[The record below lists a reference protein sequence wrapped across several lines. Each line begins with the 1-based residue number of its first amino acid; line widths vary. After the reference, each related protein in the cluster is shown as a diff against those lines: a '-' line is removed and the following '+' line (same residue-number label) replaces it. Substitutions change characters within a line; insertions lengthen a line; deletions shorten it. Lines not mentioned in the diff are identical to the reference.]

1 MVTKDMENVSEIVE
15 NYKVL
20 RRYIKLLLFFIYI
33 SEKIRVKNKDKTKNI
48 FINKKCVNLSNA

>member
-1 MVTKDMENVSEIVE
+1 MENVSEIVG

-20 RRYIKLLLFFIYI
+20 RRYFKYLDFSFI

-48 FINKKCVNLSNA
+48 FISKKCVNLNNA